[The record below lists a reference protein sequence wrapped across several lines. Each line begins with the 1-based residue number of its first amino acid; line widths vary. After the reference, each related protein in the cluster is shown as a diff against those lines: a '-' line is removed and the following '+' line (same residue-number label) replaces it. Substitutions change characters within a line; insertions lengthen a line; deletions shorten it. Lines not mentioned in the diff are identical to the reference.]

1 MPSSVVIA
9 VLTVPAENAVSPVPG
24 GKTVMAEIPEVIR
37 ITEQEALNAEAG
49 WRPISTEPGRRTLS
63 GLFLVTDD
71 PTDPARAHFV
81 TNAPGGKHYNGD
93 SVLED
98 YGIVPT
104 HWTPVRAPV
113 AKKSVA

>member
-1 MPSSVVIA
+1 
-9 VLTVPAENAVSPVPG
+9 
-24 GKTVMAEIPEVIR
+24 
-37 ITEQEALNAEAG
+37 
-49 WRPISTEPGRRTLS
+49 
-63 GLFLVTDD
+63 
-71 PTDPARAHFV
+71 V

>member
-1 MPSSVVIA
+1 MSTTPPPVI
-9 VLTVPAENAVSPVPG
+9 S
-24 GKTVMAEIPEVIR
+24 

-63 GLFLVTDD
+63 GLFLVTDG

-81 TNAPGGKHYNGD
+81 TNAPGGKHCNGD

-104 HWTPVRAPV
+104 HWTPVRAPA